1 MFKKLAITLGM
12 LLVVL
17 AAACGSDKESTSGKV
32 QNDSTP
38 AATKA
43 AATKAAP
50 TKEATEEVVATEE
63 PDGGDAAGA
72 LESLSFL
79 TGGMFGGAQAGSPE
93 AVDPELASMLIA
105 DTDLPTTFAG
115 VGGDIGFSMTMPEG
129 EVTMAMRTFVEGD
142 PNASEMMPTI
152 VSAAMAMPPAA
163 LDEFD
168 TQLAELDKMT
178 PEDIQDAMGGASTM
192 GIEFKE
198 LSVERIG
205 LGEGGVSMHMV
216 MDMSGLM
223 EGLGDLAPEGG
234 EGFPTSLSFDM
245 YIFKKGDVV
254 LMAMTMLPLE
264 TASPVDVASLAEIME
279 SRAP

>member
-1 MFKKLAITLGM
+1 MLKKLAMILGM
-12 LLVVL
+12 LLIVL
-17 AAACGSDKESTSGKV
+17 AAACGSDKEPASDKA
-32 QNDSTP
+32 QNDTTP
-38 AATKA
+38 

-63 PDGGDAAGA
+63 PGGGDAAGA

-93 AVDPELASMLIA
+93 AADPELASMLIA
-105 DTDLPTTFAG
+105 DTDLPTTFAS

-142 PNASEMMPTI
+142 PNASEMTPTI

-168 TQLAELDKMT
+168 TQLAQLDKVS
-178 PEDIQDAMGGASTM
+178 PEDIEKAMGGTSTM

-198 LSVERIG
+198 LSVEKIG

-216 MDMSGLM
+216 MDMSGML
-223 EGLGDLAPEGG
+223 EGLGDLVPEGT
-234 EGFPTSLSFDM
+234 EGIPTSLSFDM
-245 YIFKKGDVV
+245 YIFKKGDVA
-254 LMAMTMLPLE
+254 LMAIAMLPPDAE
-264 TASPVDVASLAEIME
+264 SPVDVESLAEIME
-279 SRAP
+279 SKAP